1 MIMIVLL
8 TFSAAAAWMGRYTAE
23 PAKSYPRSMAG
34 SVVPIVVGYAVA
46 HYATLLIV
54 EGQRT
59 AINFSDPLSREWNV
73 FGSAEMGVNSAI
85 FNHPMAIALIQLLSI
100 IGGHI
105 AAIVVAHEK
114 AVQLLPPDRAL
125 VGQWPMLAVMVG
137 YTCAGLVLLFLIT
150 TAFHVWTNPLR
161 SLLAVSRDSY
171 AAGMTETPATRE
183 LDITLERNS
192 PIPLYYQLA
201 QSIED
206 AINTGTLAPG
216 DRLENELSLTS
227 RLGLSRPTARQ
238 AIQELVKKGMLVRK
252 RGVGT
257 QVVRSQFRRD
267 ERLSSFNEDLAKA
280 GKVPGTRLLEYEVGE
295 LDEESRDS
303 IDAEN
308 VTGDGETFIKIRRL
322 RLADDVP
329 LAILT
334 NYLPSH
340 FDITAAD
347 LSTKG
352 LYACLRSIGVNLKIG
367 HERISAR
374 LMTEEEAEL
383 LEAETPAAC
392 LTVDRIA
399 YDDVGQF
406 VEFGRHM
413 YHAAHYS
420 IQSSLVV

>member
-1 MIMIVLL
+1 M
-8 TFSAAAAWMGRYTAE
+8 
-23 PAKSYPRSMAG
+23 
-34 SVVPIVVGYAVA
+34 
-46 HYATLLIV
+46 
-54 EGQRT
+54 
-59 AINFSDPLSREWNV
+59 
-73 FGSAEMGVNSAI
+73 
-85 FNHPMAIALIQLLSI
+85 
-100 IGGHI
+100 
-105 AAIVVAHEK
+105 
-114 AVQLLPPDRAL
+114 
-125 VGQWPMLAVMVG
+125 
-137 YTCAGLVLLFLIT
+137 IT
-150 TAFHVWTNPLR
+150 TAFHVWTNWPS
-161 SLLAVSRDSY
+161 SLFTWTVQPY
-171 AAGMTETPATRE
+171 AAGMTEAPTARE

-192 PIPLYYQLA
+192 PVPLYYQLA
-201 QSIED
+201 QSIEH
-206 AINTGTLAPG
+206 AINTGALAPG

-280 GKVPGTRLLEYEVGE
+280 GKVPGTRLLEYSVGE
-295 LDEESRDS
+295 LEPDIRDA

-308 VTGDGETFIKIRRL
+308 VTGETFLKIRRL
-322 RLADDVP
+322 RLADDEP

-340 FDITAAD
+340 FQISTDD
-347 LSTKG
+347 LSTRG

-367 HERISAR
+367 HQRISAR
-374 LMTEEEAEL
+374 LMSDEEAEL
-383 LEAETPAAC
+383 LDAETPAAC